1 VAELYGDTPRNL
13 VFRFT
18 SIWSRQEATGAIPV
32 APLTESMG
40 SPDEVEMLVELG
52 FRRADVAIESG
63 RACNSNSSGS
73 DMVVAGSAKGV
84 TC

>member
-1 VAELYGDTPRNL
+1 
-13 VFRFT
+13 
-18 SIWSRQEATGAIPV
+18 
-32 APLTESMG
+32 MG